1 MKVLFFLIIILSA
14 INSNIAT
21 TRYHFRSHRKRSN
34 LAGTLEPYARKSPFP
49 HFIMADYADTSEYAD
64 TLPQNGAETTQQNN
78 AIEQTNQGMG
88 DASQE
93 GTKSK
98 PGDKIHAS
106 KDEDD
111 GT

>member
-1 MKVLFFLIIILSA
+1 MALRRHICWLQNFVILMQ
-14 INSNIAT
+14 
-21 TRYHFRSHRKRSN
+21 
-34 LAGTLEPYARKSPFP
+34 TLEPYARKSPFP
-49 HFIMADYADTSEYAD
+49 HIIMADYAQSTEYAD
-64 TLPQNGAETTQQNN
+64 TIPQNGAEATQENN
-78 AIEQTNQGMG
+78 AIEQTTQGGG

-93 GTKSK
+93 TPKMK